1 MTILALAPMAG
12 LTDRTMRTLCYRY
25 GADQCT
31 TEMVSAMGYVCAKRS
46 LPVYEELLDTDPTE
60 RDTRCQ
66 LFGRDESTV
75 AEAAMRISGLHRF
88 TAIDFNMG
96 CPAKKVVSS
105 GEGSALLKDVDKAV
119 RLLEALKRATDLPVT
134 VKLRLGFDSHS
145 MNVLP
150 IAQAAQALGYAQV
163 AVHGRTREQ
172 QYGGHADW
180 DAIGRIAR
188 ELTIPLLANGDV
200 ATPEDAVA
208 IRAATGCAGVMIG
221 RAAIGN
227 PFLFRDARLALD
239 GLPYTPPTPAERLT
253 LAAEHARM
261 LVSHKGERLGVPQMR
276 TQLGHY
282 IGGIR
287 GAAAM
292 RRTLNQIKTLS
303 ELTGLLDAWRTEV
316 QQYERDNQ

>member
-31 TEMVSAMGYVCAKRS
+31 TEMVSAMGYISAKRS
-46 LPVYEELLDTDPTE
+46 LPVYEELLDTAPEE

-66 LFGRDESTV
+66 LFGRDAYSI
-75 AEAAMRISGLHRF
+75 AEAAMRVSALGRF

-105 GEGSALLKDVDKAV
+105 GEGSALLKDVDAAV
-119 RLLEALKRATDLPVT
+119 RLLEALKRAIDLPVT
-134 VKLRLGFDSHS
+134 LKLRLGFDSHT
-145 MNVLP
+145 MNALP

-172 QYGGHADW
+172 QYAGHADW
-180 DAIGRIAR
+180 DAIGRIRR

-208 IRAATGCAGVMIG
+208 LRAATGCDGVMIG

-227 PFLFRDARLALD
+227 PFLFRDARLLLD
-239 GLPYTPPTPAERLT
+239 GQPYTPPTPAERLA

-261 LVSHKGERLGVPQMR
+261 LVAHKGEKLGVPQMR

-292 RRTLNQIKTLS
+292 RRTLNQVKTLS
-303 ELTGLLDAWRTEV
+303 EQTVLLEAWRAEV
-316 QQYERDNQ
+316 ETYERIDE